1 MVATILAVLA
11 ALIAVGVL
19 IGLVAGQW
27 LAVAVLFVALAI
39 VLPHVNING
48 VN

>member
-1 MVATILAVLA
+1 MVATVLAVLA
-11 ALIAVGVL
+11 ALIAIGVL

-39 VLPHVNING
+39 LLPSLNING
-48 VN
+48 VS